1 MFTMQ
6 FLWCN
11 VWGAIFECNVC
22 EAMFAMQC
30 FWCNICN
37 TMFKVYFSKQ
47 CWLKILKFNLTLA
60 ANIQSLLS
68 VFFAHKDFLACNI
81 DLEISDCNY
90 NANITCKHPML
101 ILSIFAHKDFLACNI
116 EACVTV
122 NHNYIANNAWKRP
135 TPTLSIF
142 WTKRLSCVQ

>member
-11 VWGAIFECNVC
+11 VWVEIFECNVC
-22 EAMFAMQC
+22 KAMFAMQC

-47 CWLKILKFNLTLA
+47 CLLKILKFNLTLA

-68 VFFAHKDFLACNI
+68 LFFAHKDFLACNI
-81 DLEISDCNY
+81 DLEISHCNY
-90 NANITCKHPML
+90 NANITCKHPTL
-101 ILSIFAHKDFLACNI
+101 ILSIFCTQGLSRVHLR
-116 EACVTV
+116 ACVS
-122 NHNYIANNAWKRP
+122 ANVCKKVRKHEKGE
-135 TPTLSIF
+135 S
-142 WTKRLSCVQ
+142 

>member
-1 MFTMQ
+1 MMQ

-68 VFFAHKDFLACNI
+68 LFFAHKDFLACNI
-81 DLEISDCNY
+81 DLEISHCNC
-90 NANITCKHPML
+90 NANITCKHPMV
-101 ILSIFAHKDFLACNI
+101 ILSIFCTQGLSRVHLQ
-116 EACVTV
+116 ACVSV
-122 NHNYIANNAWKRP
+122 NHNCIANIACKRS
-135 TPTLSIF
+135 TLILSIF